1 MKVNLDKDTWSF
13 SSVNSKRLYINGLVI
28 DKQIPNDFEISLY
41 APEKIKVNKLVIL
54 DSPKI
59 SLYCPKRLD
68 VSSSIINSEN
78 VSFKS
83 NIMNIENTYINGEEY
98 LGKDENNI
106 PIGMNKKLEK
116 VKSK

>member
-1 MKVNLDKDTWSF
+1 MTKENLFERFK
-13 SSVNSKRLYINGLVI
+13 KYKINI
-28 DKQIPNDFEISLY
+28 
-41 APEKIKVNKLVIL
+41 
-54 DSPKI
+54 
-59 SLYCPKRLD
+59 
-68 VSSSIINSEN
+68 EN
-78 VSFKS
+78 VNFKS